1 VSLDLLDYFIIAFL
15 LNALLLLEKIVCRLN
30 FINRSP
36 GLIDD
41 VEMQSNLLSYGT
53 CRLTLTKKANAN
65 FTNEF
70 KRRIIDV
77 FKYFPELHDQIVLV
91 GWIAPNGW
99 ARGSCSRSSARASKP
114 LKISLQPNERNF
126 TIAHEFTH
134 LLQARKKEELQI
146 PSGERACD
154 VWTLTRL
161 PLELIDDYPS
171 YIGNY
176 LMRMHWDN
184 IKKAVRELAFDAIEI
199 RKTKRQYIV
208 WFEDEI
214 KKSCKNNSS
223 K

>member
-1 VSLDLLDYFIIAFL
+1 
-15 LNALLLLEKIVCRLN
+15 LN
-30 FINRSP
+30 FINNSL
-36 GLIDD
+36 GLIND
-41 VEMQSNLLSYGT
+41 VEMQVNLLNYGT
-53 CRLTLTKKANAN
+53 SGLTFTKKANAE

-70 KRRIIDV
+70 KKRIIDI
-77 FKYFPELHDQIVLV
+77 FKYFPELHNEIVLV
-91 GWIAPNGW
+91 GWIAPHGW
-99 ARGSCSRSSARASKP
+99 ARGSCCCSSVSTSKP

-154 VWTLTRL
+154 LWALTRL

-176 LMRMHWDN
+176 LMRKRWDTVKN
-184 IKKAVRELAFDAIEI
+184 TVRELAFNAIQI

-208 WFEDEI
+208 WFEDEV
-214 KKSCKNNSS
+214 KKLGK
-223 K
+223 

>member
-1 VSLDLLDYFIIAFL
+1 M
-15 LNALLLLEKIVCRLN
+15 N
-30 FINRSP
+30 FINNSL
-36 GLIDD
+36 GLIND
-41 VEMQSNLLSYGT
+41 VEMQVNLLNYGT
-53 CRLTLTKKANAN
+53 SGLTFTKKANAE

-70 KRRIIDV
+70 KKRIIDI
-77 FKYFPELHDQIVLV
+77 FKYFPELHNEIVLV
-91 GWIAPNGW
+91 GWIAPHGW
-99 ARGSCSRSSARASKP
+99 ARGSCCCSSVSTSKP

-154 VWTLTRL
+154 VWALTRL

-176 LMRMHWDN
+176 LMRKRWDTVKN
-184 IKKAVRELAFDAIEI
+184 TVRELAFNAIQI

-208 WFEDEI
+208 WFEDEV
-214 KKSCKNNSS
+214 KKLGK
-223 K
+223 

>member
-1 VSLDLLDYFIIAFL
+1 
-15 LNALLLLEKIVCRLN
+15 LN
-30 FINRSP
+30 FINSSL
-36 GLIDD
+36 GLIND
-41 VEMQSNLLSYGT
+41 VEMQVNLLNYGT
-53 CRLTLTKKANAN
+53 AGLTFTKKANAQ

-70 KRRIIDV
+70 KKRIIDI
-77 FKYFPELHDQIVLV
+77 FKYFPELHNEIVLV
-91 GWIAPNGW
+91 GWIAPHGW
-99 ARGSCSRSSARASKP
+99 ARGSCCCSSVSTSKP

-154 VWTLTRL
+154 VWALTRL

-176 LMRMHWDN
+176 LMRKRWDTVKN
-184 IKKAVRELAFDAIEI
+184 TVRELAFNAIQI

-208 WFEDEI
+208 WFEDEV
-214 KKSCKNNSS
+214 KKLEK
-223 K
+223 